1 MPLLPLFQSSLQDL
15 MLLQNKWKSVLD
27 SFVSNPSLQ
36 TIILPNVLLNS
47 GSNVVNHLLG
57 RNLQGWRIVRQRGA
71 GTIYDNQDNN
81 VQPGLTLILI
91 ASQAVTV
98 NIEVF

>member
-1 MPLLPLFQSSLQDL
+1 MALLPLFQSSLQDL
-15 MLLQNKWKSVLD
+15 MLLQNKWKSILD
-27 SFVSNPSLQ
+27 GFISNPSLSS
-36 TIILPNVLLNS
+36 IILPNVLLNS

-57 RNLQGWRIVRQRGA
+57 RNLQGWRIVRQRGP
-71 GTIYDNQDNN
+71 GTIYDNQDSN
-81 VQPGLTLILI
+81 VQPSLTLILI